1 VQVKPSRL
9 RNCHRGGV
17 HYIGLMQITTQFGSL
32 RLAAALAALAI
43 EVAAR
48 AAEPTAFDLIKE
60 GDRYVGEQAKD
71 RVVQIRSE
79 KSIGTLTPNI
89 WYVVFYDPTASLKA
103 VEVKFGAG
111 KMLDVKRPWRL
122 LEPVSGGD
130 LPLDRE
136 KLKIDSPD
144 AIKIALKEPLLQNLK
159 ITATQLKL
167 DRVGEGVLGQGGP
180 GQGVWKVRLWAA
192 KLRNPE
198 RDADI
203 GEVWISS
210 TDGQVLKDDLHINRV
225 D

>member
-1 VQVKPSRL
+1 MQRINHLL
-9 RNCHRGGV
+9 RSLV
-17 HYIGLMQITTQFGSL
+17 LSGLAGSFMVGL
-32 RLAAALAALAI
+32 S
-43 EVAAR
+43 AR
-48 AAEPTAFDLIKE
+48 ASEATAFDLIKE
-60 GDRYVGEQAKD
+60 GNRYVGEQAKD
-71 RVVQIRSE
+71 RIVQIRSE

-89 WYVVFYDPTASLKA
+89 WYVVFYDPTASLKS

-111 KMLDVKRPWRL
+111 QMLAVKRPMRL
-122 LEPVSGGD
+122 LEPVTGGD

-136 KLKIDSPD
+136 KLKIDSPE

-167 DRVGEGVLGQGGP
+167 DRLGEGVMGQGGT

-192 KLRNPE
+192 KLRNPS

-203 GEVWISS
+203 GEVWVSAL
-210 TDGQVLKDDLHINRV
+210 DGQVIKNDLRINRV

>member
-1 VQVKPSRL
+1 
-9 RNCHRGGV
+9 
-17 HYIGLMQITTQFGSL
+17 MQISTQFSSL
-32 RLAAALAALAI
+32 RSAAVLVGLLSALAA
-43 EVAAR
+43 R
-48 AAEPTAFDLIKE
+48 ADEPTAFDLIKE

-71 RVVQIRSE
+71 RIVQIRSE

-111 KMLDVKRPWRL
+111 KMLTVKRPWRL
-122 LEPVSGGD
+122 IEPVTGGD
-130 LPLDRE
+130 LPLDRQ
-136 KLKIDSPD
+136 KLKIDSPE

-167 DRVGEGVLGQGGP
+167 DRLGEGVLGQGGP

-192 KLRNPE
+192 KLRRPD

-203 GEVWISS
+203 GEIWVSS
-210 TDGQVLKDDLHINRV
+210 TDGQVLKNDLHINRV

>member
-1 VQVKPSRL
+1 
-9 RNCHRGGV
+9 
-17 HYIGLMQITTQFGSL
+17 MQISNQLSSL
-32 RLAAALAALAI
+32 RVATALVVLLAGL
-43 EVAAR
+43 AAR
-48 AAEPTAFDLIKE
+48 ADEPTAFDLIKE
-60 GDRYVGEQAKD
+60 GNRYVGEQAKD
-71 RVVQIRSE
+71 RIVQIRSE

-111 KMLDVKRPWRL
+111 KMLAVKRPWRL
-122 LEPVSGGD
+122 IEPVTGGD
-130 LPLDRE
+130 LPLDRA
-136 KLKIDSPD
+136 KLKIDSPE

-167 DRVGEGVLGQGGP
+167 DRLGEGVLGQGGP

-192 KLRNPE
+192 KLRRPD

-203 GEVWISS
+203 GEIWVSS
-210 TDGQVLKDDLHINRV
+210 TDGQVLKNDLHINRV